1 MMEFPKQVFVSV
13 LKAKAAEFR
22 AIASRFD
29 VKFSE
34 REDPKNGRAI
44 KFTFERVDED
54 LMHRFLSAVPHEV
67 FAKRG
72 FVGRIS

>member
-1 MMEFPKQVFVSV
+1 MEFPKQVFVSV
-13 LKAKAAEFR
+13 LKAKAA
-22 AIASRFD
+22 
-29 VKFSE
+29 
-34 REDPKNGRAI
+34 
-44 KFTFERVDED
+44 D